1 MVTLDSSDIFQYQL
15 IEQLLVNGLE
25 IARINC
31 AHNTKREWK
40 LLIESIRS
48 AEERLV
54 QHVRRIGHKC
64 IILMDLGGPK
74 IGQVLWSLKSVH

>member
-54 QHVRRIGHKC
+54 QHGRGIGHN
-64 IILMDLGGPK
+64 IFNGPRRSK
-74 IGQVLWSLKSVH
+74 DSDRSYGA